1 MTDVAESPP
10 TRGHK
15 KRERTRRRLVA
26 AAIEVI
32 ADEGEAFSISD
43 VTDRAGVS
51 NGTFYNYFD
60 DRDALI
66 AEIVPE
72 VVGGFAAANAE
83 VPHEDPAM
91 QFATVSALALRQA
104 AADPD
109 RLRVLLRLD
118 AAQRT
123 LIEGAVLHH
132 LREDIERGVDRG
144 RFDATVDTATLDV
157 VAGTVL
163 LAVHRI
169 IDFETDE
176 DYVPRVLAQ
185 LLRSMGLD
193 GEDAADIGRRAA
205 AAATELVAAAPRT

>member
-43 VTDRAGVS
+43 VTERAGVS
-51 NGTFYNYFD
+51 NGTFYNYFE
-60 DRDALI
+60 DRDALV
-66 AEIVPE
+66 AAIVPE
-72 VVGGFAAANAE
+72 VVGGFASANAE
-83 VPHEDPAM
+83 ATHEDPAM
-91 QFATVSALALRQA
+91 QFAVVSALALRQA

-123 LIEGAVLHH
+123 LIEGAVLQH
-132 LREDIERGVDRG
+132 LRDDVQRGVDSG
-144 RFDATVDTATLDV
+144 RFDVAVDTATLDV

-169 IDFETDE
+169 IDFETDD
-176 DYVPRVLAQ
+176 DYVPRVLGQ

-193 GEDAADIGRRAA
+193 GADAGEVARRAA
-205 AAATELVAAAPRT
+205 ATAAELVAMPRS